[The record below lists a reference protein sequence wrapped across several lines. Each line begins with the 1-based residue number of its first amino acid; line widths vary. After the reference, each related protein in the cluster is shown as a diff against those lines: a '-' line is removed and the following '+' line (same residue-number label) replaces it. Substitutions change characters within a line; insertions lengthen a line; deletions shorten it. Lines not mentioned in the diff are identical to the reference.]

1 MTSSLA
7 PRLTAHWSPAL
18 KQLEVAYLDGAV
30 LRVERLDAESEIAGF
45 RSAFNLLNPQAGVEV
60 QASWLWRYDLDAGLA
75 AQRFEVY
82 SLIENVGGIVR
93 SHSLPQVQSCE
104 QLALACAR
112 RNRLSECTVVMLAG
126 NSRFAYDGDVR
137 QTRRVLVG
145 NVVDGPG
152 HVNVNGVTACDLLKS
167 LKEKSKCPPAAR
179 PWILFGDESAKDVP
193 RLANEHGVDK
203 LIVCAHA
210 GAVKTVELLLSDH
223 YVRAGAR
230 FNSPSAMAGDP
241 SPNLEKKVRAV
252 FRDQMDEISRQA
264 FKLGFDTDDLVCGR
278 AIAIKVEDN
287 PVPVLLTDDRPE
299 FITTAME
306 ICQSPQ
312 DNSVSDSDRQQ
323 RAYICGLEVFAIIE
337 TSKPPLPPFAVSST
351 IAGAGE
357 PADRIVIGPGKM
369 LACLCEI
376 DVPAGWRAEWEP
388 CGDVVMTRV

>member
-1 MTSSLA
+1 MTPSLA
-7 PRLTAHWSPAL
+7 PRLTAHWYPAL

-30 LRVERLDAESEIAGF
+30 LRVERLGAESEIAGF
-45 RSAFNLLNPQAGVEV
+45 RSALDLLNPRSGVEV
-60 QASWLWRYDLDAGLA
+60 QASWLWRYDLVAGLA
-75 AQRFEVY
+75 VERGQMF
-82 SLIENVGGIVR
+82 SLIETVGGIVR

-126 NSRFAYDGDVR
+126 NFRFAYVGDVR

-152 HVNVNGVTACDLLKS
+152 HGNANRVTVRDLFKNLN
-167 LKEKSKCPPAAR
+167 EKSECQMAAR
-179 PWILFGDESAKDVP
+179 PWIFFGDESAKEVP
-193 RLANEHGVDK
+193 GLANEHNADK

-230 FNSPSAMAGDP
+230 FNSPSAMSSDS
-241 SPNLEKKVRAV
+241 SPNLEKKIRAV
-252 FRDQMDEISRQA
+252 FRDQMDEISREA

-278 AIAIKVEDN
+278 AIAIKVPDN

-312 DNSVSDSDRQQ
+312 DKSANDPDRQQ

-337 TSKPPLPPFAVSST
+337 TSKPPLPPVAASST

-357 PADRIVIGPGKM
+357 PTDRIVNGPGKM
-369 LACLCEI
+369 QACLCEI
-376 DVPAGWRAEWEP
+376 DVPAGWRAVWEP